1 MKRTIVKKMLI
12 AGLLAMVLAPIAG
25 CYPYWRYRNGNDYRR
40 DGYQRSDGSDWQRDH
55 NHQQIAA

>member
-1 MKRTIVKKMLI
+1 MKRTIVKRMLI
-12 AGLLAMVLAPIAG
+12 AGLLVMVLAPIAG
-25 CYPYWRYRNGNDYRR
+25 CYPYWRYHNGNR